1 MKSSVHTVPQPIVAK
16 AITSHYRIGSV
27 FEINCVYISTEFLES
42 KSDELF
48 ENVPD
53 LKETF
58 VIQSKIGEGKTSLSM
73 GVLETV

>member
-1 MKSSVHTVPQPIVAK
+1 M
-16 AITSHYRIGSV
+16 
-27 FEINCVYISTEFLES
+27 YISTEFLES